1 MASNALFQ
9 YSVVTALMDGV
20 ASNGLPLHSLL
31 QYGDHGLG
39 TFRYMGGEMIIIDG
53 QIYSMRSNGSVSL
66 ISPSEQTDTIT
77 PYAMVTRF
85 SPTVTKEV
93 KLGGKDELEAFL
105 TNLMPRTRNNYL
117 AFRID
122 GVFKSVTVRAA
133 GPQKEKGEGLVAV
146 CARQTVFELEP
157 EEGGG
162 IKGTIIGFRSP
173 AFLQGV
179 SVAGDHLHF
188 ITKDRKR
195 GGHMLGF
202 ETEGKV
208 EVQVAGMWKVE
219 LEFPKDDEEFDQAK
233 LKGDDEGIKAVE
245 G

>member
-1 MASNALFQ
+1 MESNTLFQ
-9 YSVVTALMDGV
+9 YSVVSALMDGV
-20 ASNGLPLHSLL
+20 ASNGLPLQTLSQH
-31 QYGDHGLG
+31 GNHGLG
-39 TFRYMGGEMIIIDG
+39 TFRRMAGEMIIIDG
-53 QIYSMRSNGSVSL
+53 QIYSMKADGSVTL
-66 ISPSEQTDTIT
+66 ISSTEQTETVT

-85 SPTVTKEV
+85 SPTITKKV
-93 KLGGKDELEAFL
+93 KLGGKDELKDFL
-105 TNLMPRTRNNYL
+105 TNLIPRTSNNYL
-117 AFRID
+117 AFRVD

-162 IKGTIIGFRSP
+162 IGGTIIGFRSP

-188 ITKDRKR
+188 ITDDRKR

-202 ETEGKV
+202 ETEGEV
-208 EVQVAGMWKVE
+208 EVQVAGMWRVE
-219 LEFPKDDEEFDQAK
+219 LELPKDDEEFENAK
-233 LKGDDEGIKAVE
+233 LVGDNEGIKAVE